1 MRLNGETTLFEVVR
15 SRMLKNTLEKVRLKR
30 VSVQISSAERR
41 KSRKKD
47 ERVGFKFFAK
57 ILIF

>member
-30 VSVQISSAERR
+30 VSVQISSVERR
-41 KSRKKD
+41 KSRKKTNGWASNFSQ
-47 ERVGFKFFAK
+47 RF
-57 ILIF
+57 